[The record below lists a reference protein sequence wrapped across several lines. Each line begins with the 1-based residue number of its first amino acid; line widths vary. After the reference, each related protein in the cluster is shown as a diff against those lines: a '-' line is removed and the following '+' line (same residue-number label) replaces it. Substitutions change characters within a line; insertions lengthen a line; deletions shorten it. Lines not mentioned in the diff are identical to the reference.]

1 MGEQF
6 FLSLQQNI
14 KLFFLVTHIMRKFL
28 GLLSLSGIIRI
39 KSWTI
44 NGLLFGSIFL
54 SVFGGEWM

>member
-14 KLFFLVTHIMRKFL
+14 KLFFWLPILCAIFRA
-28 GLLSLSGIIRI
+28 GIIRI

-44 NGLLFGSIFL
+44 NGLLFGSVFL

>member
-14 KLFFLVTHIMRKFL
+14 KLFFGYPYYVQFL

-44 NGLLFGSIFL
+44 NGLLFGSVFL